1 MFKPKLSTT
10 LLNIIQSG
18 NSGKWSLAAQNVIS
32 IKGSMKD

>member
-10 LLNIIQSG
+10 LINIIQAG
-18 NSGKWSLAAQNVIS
+18 NSGKCSLAAQNVVS